1 MYFSNFPLII
11 YDSVGNGNF
20 KIVTNLMKRVAMRTK
35 VRTNTLLFDTYDVKE
50 GETPEILA
58 DKLYGD
64 SNLHWIILYVNN
76 ITDRY
81 HQWPMSSG
89 QFNDFIADKY
99 SNIDAV
105 HHYEVS
111 QTSGDTSVKIDI
123 GTDTTGYSEA
133 DLTTITNREFE
144 EERQDTI
151 RQIRLL
157 DPSFVP
163 QFIEEFETLI
173 GSSVL

>member
-1 MYFSNFPLII
+1 
-11 YDSVGNGNF
+11 
-20 KIVTNLMKRVAMRTK
+20 
-35 VRTNTLLFDTYDVKE
+35 
-50 GETPEILA
+50 
-58 DKLYGD
+58 
-64 SNLHWIILYVNN
+64 
-76 ITDRY
+76 
-81 HQWPMSSG
+81 MSSG

-157 DPSFVP
+157 DPTYVP

>member
-1 MYFSNFPLII
+1 MYFANFPLIV

-35 VRTNTLLFDTYDVKE
+35 VRTNTLFFDTYDVKE

-58 DKLYGD
+58 DKLYND
-64 SNLHWIILYVNN
+64 STLHWIILYVNN

-157 DPSFVP
+157 DPTYVP

>member
-1 MYFSNFPLII
+1 MYFANFPLIV
-11 YDSVGNGNF
+11 YDSVGDGNF
-20 KIVTNLMKRVAMRTK
+20 KIVTNLLKRVALRTK
-35 VRTNTLLFDTYDVKE
+35 VRTNTLLYDTYDVKE
-50 GETPEILA
+50 GETPEMIA
-58 DKLYGD
+58 DKLYD
-64 SNLHWIILYVNN
+64 DPELHWVILFVNN

-81 HQWPMSSG
+81 HQWPMNFG
-89 QFNDFIADKY
+89 QFNTFIADKY
-99 SNIDAV
+99 SNVDAV

-157 DPSFVP
+157 DPTYVP